1 MKILI
6 IFFAVIMVSSCSKK
20 LTANKKTSLQQEL
33 LQMEK
38 SDQIAASHWEPKWTK
53 YKDSTFSSNK
63 SSVEKMFNQYG
74 FLGFDTVG
82 EPASTAFWLLVQHS
96 DAFPE
101 FQKRILK
108 AMDSQVA
115 KKNANPTHY
124 ALLFDRVQVNAG
136 LKQKFGTQVSY
147 AVQSTGKAYPKIGL
161 IDSLQV
167 DLYRKQYQ
175 LEPLKEYLNQMTRMH
190 FEINKE
196 HYLKIGVLQPDLD
209 N

>member
-1 MKILI
+1 MR
-6 IFFAVIMVSSCSKK
+6 FQNSKK
-20 LTANKKTSLQQEL
+20 ESLKRWIA
-33 LQMEK
+33 K
-38 SDQIAASHWEPKWTK
+38 S
-53 YKDSTFSSNK
+53 
-63 SSVEKMFNQYG
+63 
-74 FLGFDTVG
+74 L
-82 EPASTAFWLLVQHS
+82 
-96 DAFPE
+96 
-101 FQKRILK
+101 
-108 AMDSQVA
+108 